1 MKLVKILCLLSPFIF
16 FGCTADTVVKPKQD
30 TVEKVKQKQSEVEP
44 NIPSYDSPKVAI
56 NQSKYSPFFAYDSRE
71 SEGGSYIE
79 PATGGSLILQN
90 GCLLLLQ
97 GSELKVPVFPNE
109 KSSWDAINKEMILN
123 GTRIPL
129 NKPFV
134 AAGIEYKN
142 PNLSEFKK
150 VADPVCAENKK
161 FELIFGGLMF

>member
-1 MKLVKILCLLSPFIF
+1 MKLVKTLCLLSPFIF
-16 FGCTADTVVKPKQD
+16 FGCTAETVVKPRQD
-30 TVEKVKQKQSEVEP
+30 TVEKIKQGEVAP
-44 NIPSYDSPKVAI
+44 NVPSHDSAKVAT
-56 NQSKYSPFFAYDSRE
+56 NQSKYSPFFAYDNRE
-71 SEGGSYIE
+71 SEGDSYIE

-90 GCLLLLQ
+90 GCLFLIQ
-97 GSELKVPVFPNE
+97 GSELKVPVFPSE

-134 AAGIEYKN
+134 AAGIDYKN
-142 PNLSEFKK
+142 PELSELKK

-161 FELIFGGLMF
+161 FVLIFGGLTF